1 NHGLIVPKIEQ
12 ADGPIFF
19 DNKQFKS
26 NKKLSQV
33 DGESEFDEFE
43 SDGDLSDDIN
53 SELDSDSDK
62 EEEDDD
68 EEETNFAL
76 CLFDKVQ
83 RIKNKW
89 KSTLVAG
96 IANIN
101 GKDYVFHK
109 ANGESEW

>member
-1 NHGLIVPKIEQ
+1 M
-12 ADGPIFF
+12 
-19 DNKQFKS
+19 
-26 NKKLSQV
+26 SQV

-76 CLFDKVQ
+76 CLL
-83 RIKNKW
+83 IKYKEL
-89 KSTLVAG
+89 K
-96 IANIN
+96 
-101 GKDYVFHK
+101 
-109 ANGESEW
+109 